1 MFFPL
6 AGSLHY
12 IPNLLLF
19 CHAEEPGLGHKTHH
33 MHETGWRGLA
43 FAFMTQLVII
53 LRNLSFAEA
62 EILLQSYKIGST
74 SVIHMKH
81 KILLFLLN
89 SHSLRWK
96 REECMY

>member
-1 MFFPL
+1 MDPNSLILALHNFVLASGCSHEKSKQLKMFFPL
-6 AGSLHY
+6 AGLLHY

-33 MHETGWRGLA
+33 MHETGWRGLV

-62 EILLQSYKIGST
+62 EILLQS
-74 SVIHMKH
+74 
-81 KILLFLLN
+81 
-89 SHSLRWK
+89 
-96 REECMY
+96 